1 VKKVDDLRV
10 EAQRCV
16 GIANQSADNK
26 VAAAFLAY
34 ACELEQR
41 ARLIEVTT
49 NAPETAIG
57 PAERRSV

>member
-1 VKKVDDLRV
+1 VKNVDDLRL
-10 EAQRCV
+10 EAQRCI
-16 GIANQSADNK
+16 GIASQSADNK

-41 ARLIEVTT
+41 ARLIEIAT
-49 NAPETAIG
+49 NAPKTVIG